1 MDTLLNDVRYGLRM
15 LRQSPGFTAVAL
27 LVLTIGIGANV
38 AIFSVVNT
46 VLLRPLPYRDPSRL
60 VMIWESLPG
69 IGFQQVGTAT
79 AEYLD
84 YRDRNRVFSGLA
96 AYKNDT
102 ANLTG
107 PGQPERIPI
116 TRASANLFSVLG
128 VQPMMGRTYTTAEDR
143 PGTGKVA
150 ILSYGL
156 WKRRYAADRKIVG
169 EAIGL
174 DGQPYTVIGVMPAS
188 FQFPFSSLPYSARA
202 ELWVPVAFT
211 QDEIA
216 DRVREFGTFAI
227 ARLKPGVSLP
237 QAQEDVARVA
247 ADFEKQY
254 PQFYNG
260 SVYVKP
266 TASPLGADIV
276 GKVRP
281 MLLMLLGAVGFVLL
295 IACANMANLLL
306 ARASVRTQE
315 MAVRAALGASRA
327 RLRRQ
332 LLTEN
337 LLLAIAGG
345 GLGLFAAFWAVRL
358 LVTFGPER
366 VPRLQDVAIDHVVL
380 SFAITVS
387 VLTGILFGMAPA
399 WRASRVQLQMALK
412 EAGARA
418 GTSRERLRLRDALV
432 VLETACS
439 LLLLVGA
446 GLLLNSFIRVLRV
459 PPGFKPNGV
468 LIARTQFDESRYPKA
483 EQCGL
488 AERQIM
494 ARLRRLPGV
503 QSAGFVTNL
512 PLADPRGIGFR
523 IEGHPP
529 NEFHNADN
537 ALVNEDYFRAMDIP
551 ILRGRSFREQD
562 TPSTP
567 LVVVINQTLA
577 RTFFPNQDP
586 IGKRLVWGYR
596 TPFTIVGVAGD
607 VKFSALDADVA
618 PMIYMSN
625 FQVTSGISRH
635 AVFVIRTAGDP
646 ASLANAARRE
656 IWSVDKDLPVF
667 GVTTMKDVLANSV
680 AQRRFSMSLLG
691 GFAVLALLMAGI
703 GLYGVLSYSV
713 SQRMHEMGLR
723 LALGANARDLMQLV
737 VGQGIRVVLAGVALG
752 LIASFA
758 ATRLLAGM
766 LFGVS
771 PLDPLTF
778 AVVVAV
784 LVLAAV
790 LASFIPARRA
800 TRVDPMVALRYE

>member
-1 MDTLLNDVRYGLRM
+1 MEAFLQDVRYGLRM
-15 LRQSPGFTAVAL
+15 LRKNPGFTAVAL

-46 VLLRPLPYRDPSRL
+46 VLLRPLPYHDPGRL
-60 VMIWESLPG
+60 VMLWESLPG

-79 AEYLD
+79 GEYLD
-84 YRDRNRVFSGLA
+84 YRDRNRVFSGIA

-107 PGQPERIPI
+107 SGQPERISI
-116 TRASANLFSVLG
+116 SRTSANLFSVLG
-128 VQPMMGRTYTTAEDR
+128 VQPMLGRTYAREEDR
-143 PGTGKVA
+143 PGAAKVA
-150 ILSYGL
+150 VLSYGL
-156 WKRRYAADRKIVG
+156 WKRRYGADSGILGRAVD
-169 EAIGL
+169 L
-174 DGQPYTVIGVMPAS
+174 DGQPYTVIAVMPAS
-188 FQFPFSSLPYSARA
+188 FQFPFSSLPYSDRA

-237 QAQEDVARVA
+237 QAQEDVTRVA

-266 TASPLGADIV
+266 RASPLAADIV

-281 MLLMLLGAVGFVLL
+281 MLLLLLGAVGFVLL
-295 IACANMANLLL
+295 IACANLANLLL
-306 ARASVRTQE
+306 ARASARTRE
-315 MAVRAALGASRA
+315 MAVRSALGASQA
-327 RLRRQ
+327 RLLRQ
-332 LLTEN
+332 FLTESV
-337 LLLAIAGG
+337 LLAIAGG
-345 GLGLFAAFWAVRL
+345 ALGLFAAFWAVRL
-358 LVTFGPER
+358 LVAFGPER
-366 VPRLQDVAIDHVVL
+366 VPRLQDVAIDPLVL
-380 SFAITVS
+380 AFAVAAS
-387 VLTGILFGMAPA
+387 VLTGILFGVAPA
-399 WRASRVQLQMALK
+399 WRASRIQLQMALK

-418 GTSRERLRLRDALV
+418 GTSRERLRVRDALV

-446 GLLLNSFIRVLRV
+446 GLLLNSFVRVLRV
-459 PPGFKPNGV
+459 PPGFNPNGV
-468 LIARTQFDESRYPKA
+468 LIARTQFDESRYPQA
-483 EQCGL
+483 EQCGR
-488 AERQIM
+488 AERQIV

-537 ALVNEDYFRAMDIP
+537 ALVNEDYFRAMGIP

-562 TPSTP
+562 TPSTT
-567 LVVVINQTLA
+567 LVAVINQTLA
-577 RTFFPNQDP
+577 RTYFPNQDP

-607 VKFSALDADVA
+607 VKFSALDAEVA

-635 AVFVIRTAGDP
+635 AVFVTRTAGDP
-646 ASLANAARRE
+646 AGLASAARRE

-667 GVTTMKDVLANSV
+667 GVTTMDDVLAASV

-691 GFAVLALLMAGI
+691 GFAVLALLMAAI

-723 LALGANARDLMQLV
+723 MALGANARDLMRLV
-737 VGQGIRVVLAGVALG
+737 VGQGIRVALAGVAAG
-752 LIASFA
+752 LLASVA
-758 ATRLLAGM
+758 ATRLLVGM
-766 LFGVS
+766 LFAVS

-778 AVVVAV
+778 MVVAV
-784 LVLAAV
+784 VLVAAAL

-800 TRVDPMVALRYE
+800 TKVDPMVALRYE

>member
-1 MDTLLNDVRYGLRM
+1 METLLQDVRYGLRM
-15 LRQSPGFTAVAL
+15 LRKSPGFTAVAL

-46 VLLRPLPYRDPSRL
+46 VLLRPLPYRDPGRL

-79 AEYLD
+79 GEYLD
-84 YRDRNRVFSGLA
+84 YRDRNRVFSGVA
-96 AYKNDT
+96 GYKNDT

-107 PGQPERIPI
+107 SGQPQRVPI

-128 VQPMMGRTYTTAEDR
+128 VQPMLGRTYTRDEDR
-143 PGTGKVA
+143 PGAPKVA
-150 ILSYGL
+150 VLSYGL
-156 WKRRYAADRKIVG
+156 WKRRYGADRNILGRAVD
-169 EAIGL
+169 L

-188 FQFPFSSLPYSARA
+188 FQFPFSSLPYSDRA
-202 ELWVPVAFT
+202 ELWAPVAFT
-211 QDEIA
+211 QDEIS
-216 DRVREFGTFAI
+216 DRVREFGTFAV

-237 QAQEDVARVA
+237 QAQEDVARIA
-247 ADFEKQY
+247 AEFEKQY

-260 SVYVKP
+260 SVYVKA
-266 TASPLGADIV
+266 TASPLAADIV

-281 MLLMLLGAVGFVLL
+281 MLLLLLGAVGFVLL
-295 IACANMANLLL
+295 IACANLANLLL
-306 ARASVRTQE
+306 ARASARSRE
-315 MAVRAALGASRA
+315 MAVRSALGASPV
-327 RLRRQ
+327 RLVRQ
-332 LLTEN
+332 FLTESV
-337 LLLAIAGG
+337 LLAIAGG
-345 GLGLFAAFWAVRL
+345 ALGLFAAFWAVRL
-358 LVTFGPER
+358 LVAFGPER
-366 VPRLQDVAIDHVVL
+366 VPRLQDVGVDPPVL
-380 SFAITVS
+380 GFAVALS
-387 VLTGILFGMAPA
+387 LLTGLLFGIAPA
-399 WRASRVQLQMALK
+399 WRASRGEPQSALK

-446 GLLLNSFIRVLRV
+446 GLLLNSFVRVLRV
-459 PPGFKPNGV
+459 PPGFNPNGV

-503 QSAGFVTNL
+503 ESAGFVTNL

-551 ILRGRSFREQD
+551 ILRGRSFRERD
-562 TPSTP
+562 TPSTT
-567 LVVVINQTLA
+567 LVAVINQTLA
-577 RTFFPNQDP
+577 RTYFPNQDP

-607 VKFSALDADVA
+607 VKFSALDAEVA

-635 AVFVIRTAGDP
+635 AVFVVRTAGDP
-646 ASLANAARRE
+646 AGLASAARRE

-667 GVTTMKDVLANSV
+667 GVTTMNDVLSSST
-680 AQRRFSMSLLG
+680 AQRCFSMILLG
-691 GFAVLALLMAGI
+691 AFAVLALLMAAV

-723 LALGANARDLMQLV
+723 MALGANARDLMRLV
-737 VGQGIRVVLAGVALG
+737 VRQGIRVALAGVAAG
-752 LIASFA
+752 LLASVA

-778 AVVVAV
+778 AAVVAV
-784 LVLAAV
+784 LVAAAA

>member
-1 MDTLLNDVRYGLRM
+1 METLLQDVRYGLRM
-15 LRQSPGFTAVAL
+15 LRKNPGFTAVAL

-84 YRDRNRVFSGLA
+84 YRDRNRVFSGIA

-107 PGQPERIPI
+107 SGQPERIPI
-116 TRASANLFSVLG
+116 TRASANLFSVVG
-128 VQPMMGRTYTTAEDR
+128 VQPMLGRTYTTAEDR
-143 PGTGKVA
+143 PGAAKVA
-150 ILSYGL
+150 ILSYAL

-169 EAIGL
+169 GAIDL

-188 FQFPFSSLPYSARA
+188 FQFPFSSLPYSDRA

-247 ADFEKQY
+247 AEFEKQY

-266 TASPLGADIV
+266 TASPLAADIV

-281 MLLMLLGAVGFVLL
+281 MLLVLLAAVGFVLL
-295 IACANMANLLL
+295 IACANLANLLL
-306 ARASVRTQE
+306 ARATARSRE
-315 MAVRAALGASRA
+315 IAVRAALGASQA
-327 RLRRQ
+327 RLLRQ
-332 LLTEN
+332 FLTESV
-337 LLLAIAGG
+337 LLAAAGG
-345 GLGLFAAFWAVRL
+345 ALGLFAAFWAVRL
-358 LVTFGPER
+358 LVTFGPEQ
-366 VPRLQDVAIDHVVL
+366 VPRLQDVTIDPLVL
-380 SFAITVS
+380 AFAVALS
-387 VLTGILFGMAPA
+387 LLTGILFGVAPA
-399 WRASRVQLQMALK
+399 WRASRSELQSALK
-412 EAGARA
+412 EAGSRA
-418 GTSRERLRLRDALV
+418 GTSRELLRLREALV

-459 PPGFKPNGV
+459 PPGFNPSGV
-468 LIARTQFDESRYPKA
+468 LIARTQFDDTRYPKA

-488 AERQIM
+488 AEREII
-494 ARLRRLPGV
+494 ARLRHLPGV
-503 QSAGFVTNL
+503 QSTGFVTNL

-537 ALVNEDYFRAMDIP
+537 ALVSEGYFRAMDIP

-562 TPSTP
+562 TSSTP
-567 LVVVINQTLA
+567 LVAVINQTLA
-577 RTFFPNQDP
+577 RTYFPNQDP

-607 VKFSALDADVA
+607 VKFSALDAEVA

-635 AVFVIRTAGDP
+635 AVFVVRTAGAP
-646 ASLANAARRE
+646 AGLASAARRE

-667 GVTTMKDVLANSV
+667 GVTTMSDVLAGSV

-691 GFAVLALLMAGI
+691 AFAGLALLMAAI

-713 SQRMHEMGLR
+713 SQRMPEMGLR
-723 LALGANARDLMQLV
+723 MALGANARDLLRLV
-737 VGQGIRVVLAGVALG
+737 VGQGVRVALAGVAVG
-752 LIASFA
+752 LVASFA

-778 AVVVAV
+778 AAVAAV
-784 LVLAAV
+784 LVAAAL

-800 TRVDPMVALRYE
+800 TRVDPMEALRYE

>member
-1 MDTLLNDVRYGLRM
+1 METLLQDVRYGLRM
-15 LRQSPGFTAVAL
+15 LRKSPGFTVVAL
-27 LVLTIGIGANV
+27 LVLTVGIGANV

-84 YRDRNRVFSGLA
+84 YRDRNRVFSGIA

-107 PGQPERIPI
+107 SGQPERIPI

-128 VQPMMGRTYTTAEDR
+128 VQPMLGRTYTMAEDR
-143 PGTGKVA
+143 PGAAKVA

-156 WKRRYAADRKIVG
+156 WKRRYGADRKILG
-169 EAIGL
+169 RAIDL
-174 DGQPYTVIGVMPAS
+174 DGQPYTVIAVMPAS
-188 FQFPFSSLPYSARA
+188 FQFPFSSLPYSDRA
-202 ELWVPVAFT
+202 ELWAPVAFT

-254 PQFYNG
+254 PQFYTG

-266 TASPLGADIV
+266 TASPLAADIV

-281 MLLMLLGAVGFVLL
+281 MLLVLLGAVGFVLL
-295 IACANMANLLL
+295 IACANLANLLL
-306 ARASVRTQE
+306 ARATARSRE
-315 MAVRAALGASRA
+315 MAVRAALGASQA
-327 RLRRQ
+327 RLLRQ
-332 LLTEN
+332 FLTESV
-337 LLLAIAGG
+337 LLAAAGG
-345 GLGLFAAFWAVRL
+345 ALGLFAAFWAVRL
-358 LVTFGPER
+358 LVAFGPEQ
-366 VPRLQDVAIDHVVL
+366 VPRLQDVAIDPLVL
-380 SFAITVS
+380 AFAVAAS
-387 VLTGILFGMAPA
+387 VLTGILFGAAPA
-399 WRASRVQLQMALK
+399 WRASRSELQSALK
-412 EAGARA
+412 EASARA
-418 GTSRERLRLRDALV
+418 GASRERLRLRDALV

-459 PPGFKPNGV
+459 PPGFNAGGV
-468 LIARTQFDESRYPKA
+468 LVARTQFDDTRYPKA
-483 EQCGL
+483 EQCEL
-488 AERQIM
+488 AEREII
-494 ARLRRLPGV
+494 ARLRHLPGV

-537 ALVNEDYFRAMDIP
+537 ALVSEGYFRAMDIP

-567 LVVVINQTLA
+567 LVAVINQTLA
-577 RTFFPNQDP
+577 RTYFPNQNP
-586 IGKRLVWGYR
+586 FGKRLVWGYR

-607 VKFSALDADVA
+607 VKFSALDADVS

-625 FQVTSGISRH
+625 FQVASGVSRH
-635 AVFVIRTAGDP
+635 AVFVLRTAGDP
-646 ASLANAARRE
+646 AGLASAARRE

-667 GVTTMKDVLANSV
+667 GVTTMNDVLAASV
-680 AQRRFSMSLLG
+680 AQRRFSTGLLG
-691 GFAVLALLMAGI
+691 GFAVLALLMAAI

-723 LALGANARDLMQLV
+723 MALGANARDLMCLV
-737 VGQGIRVVLAGVALG
+737 LGQGIRVALAGVAAG
-752 LIASFA
+752 LVASFA

-771 PLDPLTF
+771 PLDPLTLI
-778 AVVVAV
+778 VVAAV
-784 LVLAAV
+784 LVAAAL

-800 TRVDPMVALRYE
+800 TKVDPMEALRYE

>member
-1 MDTLLNDVRYGLRM
+1 METLLQDLRYGIRM
-15 LRQSPGFTAVAL
+15 LRKNPGFTAVAL
-27 LVLTIGIGANV
+27 LVLTIGIGTNV

-84 YRDRNRVFSGLA
+84 YRDRNRVFSGIA
-96 AYKNDT
+96 GYKNDT
-102 ANLTG
+102 GNLTG
-107 PGQPERIPI
+107 SGQPERIPI

-128 VQPMMGRTYTTAEDR
+128 VQPMLGRTYSREEDR
-143 PGTGKVA
+143 PGAAKVA
-150 ILSYGL
+150 VLSYGL
-156 WKRRYAADRKIVG
+156 WKRRYGADPGILGRTVD
-169 EAIGL
+169 L
-174 DGQPYTVIGVMPAS
+174 DGQPYTVIAVMPAS
-188 FQFPFSSLPYSARA
+188 FQFPFSSLPYSDRA

-211 QDEIA
+211 HDEIA

-227 ARLKPGVSLP
+227 GRLKPGVSLS
-237 QAQEDVARVA
+237 QAQEDVTRVA

-266 TASPLGADIV
+266 TASPLAADIV
-276 GKVRP
+276 GKVQP
-281 MLLMLLGAVGFVLL
+281 MLLLLLGAVGFVLL
-295 IACANMANLLL
+295 IACANLANLLL
-306 ARASVRTQE
+306 ARASARTRE
-315 MAVRAALGASRA
+315 MAVRSALGASRA
-327 RLRRQ
+327 RLVRQ
-332 LLTEN
+332 FLTESV
-337 LLLAIAGG
+337 LLAIAGG

-358 LVTFGPER
+358 LVAFGPER
-366 VPRLQDVAIDHVVL
+366 VPRLQDVAVDPAVL
-380 SFAITVS
+380 GFAVALS
-387 VLTGILFGMAPA
+387 LLTGLLFGFAPA
-399 WRASRVQLQMALK
+399 WRASGGEPQSALK

-459 PPGFKPNGV
+459 PPGFNPNGV
-468 LIARTQFDESRYPKA
+468 LIARTQFDESRYPNA

-503 QSAGFVTNL
+503 RSAGFVTNL

-567 LVVVINQTLA
+567 LVAVINQTLA
-577 RTFFPNQDP
+577 RTFFPNEDP

-607 VKFSALDADVA
+607 VKFSALDAEVA

-635 AVFVIRTAGDP
+635 AVFVVRTAGDP
-646 ASLANAARRE
+646 AGLASAARRE

-667 GVTTMKDVLANSV
+667 GVTTMNDVLASSV

-691 GFAVLALLMAGI
+691 AFAVLALLMAAI

-723 LALGANARDLMQLV
+723 MALGANARDLMRLV
-737 VGQGIRVVLAGVALG
+737 VGQGIRVALAGVAAG
-752 LIASFA
+752 LLASVA
-758 ATRLLAGM
+758 ATRLLVGM

-778 AVVVAV
+778 MVVAAV
-784 LVLAAV
+784 LVAAAL

-800 TRVDPMVALRYE
+800 TKVDPMVALRYE

>member
-1 MDTLLNDVRYGLRM
+1 METLLQDVRYGLRM
-15 LRQSPGFTAVAL
+15 LRKSPGFTAVAL

-46 VLLRPLPYRDPSRL
+46 VLLRPLPYHDSGRL
-60 VMIWESLPG
+60 VMLWESLPG
-69 IGFQQVGTAT
+69 IGFHQVGTAT

-84 YRDRNRVFSGLA
+84 YRDRNRVFSGIA

-107 PGQPERIPI
+107 SGQPERISI

-128 VQPMMGRTYTTAEDR
+128 VQPMLGRTYTVAEDR

-156 WKRRYAADRKIVG
+156 WKRRYAADRKILG
-169 EAIGL
+169 GAIDL

-188 FQFPFSSLPYSARA
+188 FEFPFSSLPYSDRA

-266 TASPLGADIV
+266 TASPLAADIV

-281 MLLMLLGAVGFVLL
+281 MLLLLLGAVGFVLL
-295 IACANMANLLL
+295 IACANLANLLL
-306 ARASVRTQE
+306 ARATGRVRE

-332 LLTEN
+332 LLTES
-337 LLLAIAGG
+337 LLLAFTGG
-345 GLGLFAAFWAVRL
+345 GLGLLAAFWLVRL
-358 LVTFGPER
+358 LVEFGPKQ
-366 VPRLQDVAIDHVVL
+366 VPRLQDAAIDPAVWA
-380 SFAITVS
+380 FAAGVS
-387 VLTGILFGMAPA
+387 ILTGILFGLAPA
-399 WRASRVQLQMALK
+399 WQASGGEVQAALK

-418 GTSRERLRLRDALV
+418 GTSKERLRLRGLLV
-432 VLETACS
+432 ALETACS

-459 PPGFKPNGV
+459 PPGFNPNGV
-468 LIARTQFDESRYPKA
+468 LIARTQFDESRYPKP

-488 AERQIM
+488 AEQQIM

-562 TPSTP
+562 TPSSP
-567 LVVVINQTLA
+567 LVAVINQTLA

-607 VKFSALDADVA
+607 VRFSALDAEVA

-635 AVFVIRTAGDP
+635 AVFVVRTGGDP
-646 ASLANAARRE
+646 ASLAGAARNE

-667 GVTTMKDVLANSV
+667 GVTTMNDVLAASV
-680 AQRRFSMSLLG
+680 AQRRFSMSLLA
-691 GFAVLALLMAGI
+691 GFAVLALLLAAI
-703 GLYGVLSYSV
+703 GLYGVLAYSV
-713 SQRMHEMGLR
+713 SQRTHEMGLR
-723 LALGANARDLMQLV
+723 LALGANARDLMRLV
-737 VGQGIRVVLAGVALG
+737 VGQGMRVVLGGVAAG
-752 LIASFA
+752 LLASLA
-758 ATRLLAGM
+758 ATRLLTGM

-778 AVVVAV
+778 AAVVAV
-784 LVLAAV
+784 LVTAAV
-790 LASFIPARRA
+790 LASYVPARRA
-800 TRVDPMVALRYE
+800 SKVDPMAALRYE

>member
-1 MDTLLNDVRYGLRM
+1 MESLLNDLRYGLRM
-15 LRQSPGFTAVAL
+15 LRKSPGFTTVAL

-46 VLLRPLPYRDPSRL
+46 VLLRPLPYRDPARL

-69 IGFQQVGTAT
+69 IGFNQVGTAT
-79 AEYLD
+79 GEYLD
-84 YRDRNRVFSGLA
+84 YRDRNRVFSGIA
-96 AYKNDT
+96 GYKNDT

-107 PGQPERIPI
+107 SGQPERIPI

-128 VQPMMGRTYTTAEDR
+128 VQPMLGRTYSAEEDR
-143 PGTGKVA
+143 PGAAKVA

-156 WKRRYAADRKIVG
+156 WKRRYGADGSILGRTID
-169 EAIGL
+169 L

-188 FQFPFSSLPYSARA
+188 FHFPFSSLPYSDKA

-211 QDEIA
+211 TDEIA
-216 DRVREFGTFAI
+216 DRVREFGTFTV
-227 ARLKPGVSLP
+227 ARLKPGVSLQ

-247 ADFEKQY
+247 AEFQKQY
-254 PQFYNG
+254 PQVYNG

-266 TASPLGADIV
+266 TASPLAADVV

-281 MLLMLLGAVGFVLL
+281 MLLVLLGAVGFVLL
-295 IACANMANLLL
+295 IACANLANLLL
-306 ARASVRTQE
+306 ARASGRTRE
-315 MAVRAALGASRA
+315 MAVRAALGASQA
-327 RLRRQ
+327 RLLRQ
-332 LLTEN
+332 FLTESV
-337 LLLAIAGG
+337 LLAAAGG
-345 GLGLFAAFWAVRL
+345 GLGVAAAFWLVRL
-358 LVTFGPER
+358 LVAFGPEQ
-366 VPRLQDVAIDHVVL
+366 VPRLQDVAIDPPVL
-380 SFAITVS
+380 AFAAALS
-387 VLTGILFGMAPA
+387 VLTGIVFGIAPA
-399 WRASRVQLQMALK
+399 WRASRRELQSGLR
-412 EAGARA
+412 EASARA

-432 VLETACS
+432 ILETACS

-446 GLLLNSFIRVLRV
+446 GLLLNSFLRVLRV
-459 PPGFKPNGV
+459 PPGFNPSGV
-468 LIARTQFDESRYPKA
+468 LIARTQFDDTRYPKA
-483 EQCGL
+483 EVCGA
-488 AERQIM
+488 AEREII

-503 QSAGFVTNL
+503 RSAAFVTNL

-523 IEGHPP
+523 IEGRPA

-537 ALVNEDYFRAMDIP
+537 ALVSEDYFQAMGIP
-551 ILRGRSFREQD
+551 LLRGRGFREQD
-562 TPSTP
+562 TASTP
-567 LVVVINQTLA
+567 LVAVINQTLA
-577 RTFFPNQDP
+577 RTYFPQQDP

-596 TPFTIVGVAGD
+596 TPFTIVGIAGD
-607 VKFSALDADVA
+607 VKFSALDSDVA

-625 FQVTSGISRH
+625 FQVTSGVSRH
-635 AVFVIRTAGDP
+635 AVFVVRTGGDP
-646 ASLANAARRE
+646 ASLASAASRT

-667 GVTTMKDVLANSV
+667 GVTTMDDVLAASV

-691 GFAVLALLMAGI
+691 AFAVLALLMAAV

-723 LALGANARDLMQLV
+723 LALGANTRDLLRLV
-737 VGQGIRVVLAGVALG
+737 IGQGIRVALVGVALG
-752 LIASFA
+752 LVAGLA

-778 AVVVAV
+778 VGVVAV
-784 LVLAAV
+784 LVAAAA